1 MYLILFLAIALI
13 SYMVQANLQS
23 KFKKFGSVRLASGMT
38 GREVAEKMLRDHG
51 ITHVRVTSVKGHLTD
66 HYNPTDGTVNLSD
79 EVYNNCSV
87 AAAAVA
93 AHECGHAVQHACA
106 YGPLQLRSAL
116 VPVVSFASTWVQWV
130 LLAGILLVSVLIGT
144 VAARR
149 QETPASKELT
159 VVTSF
164 YPMYIATENVIG
176 DATDVRLEN
185 LSEPQTGCLHD
196 FQLTPEDMKLLSTAD
211 VFIINGG
218 GIESFMKDVAAAYP
232 DLTIIEACE
241 NVQLLA
247 EENDENAHAWMSIAA
262 YETQVQTI
270 ADELGKAD
278 AAHKDLYEAN
288 AKAYKEKLEPLK
300 ERQKKIAEA
309 ANGQNVILFHEA
321 YDYVAEDYGL
331 NVSYVLDLDEERQV
345 SAGEIADVLAAVKK
359 DHVKYILAEELY
371 GKSTGDT
378 IEAESD
384 VKVLYL
390 DPLNKGNYDADSY
403 LEGMSKNMDILEQ
416 YLDR

>member
-1 MYLILFLAIALI
+1 MKKNKYLFVCL
-13 SYMVQANLQS
+13 M
-23 KFKKFGSVRLASGMT
+23 
-38 GREVAEKMLRDHG
+38 
-51 ITHVRVTSVKGHLTD
+51 
-66 HYNPTDGTVNLSD
+66 
-79 EVYNNCSV
+79 
-87 AAAAVA
+87 
-93 AHECGHAVQHACA
+93 
-106 YGPLQLRSAL
+106 
-116 VPVVSFASTWVQWV
+116 
-130 LLAGILLVSVLIGT
+130 LAGILLVSVLIGT
-144 VAARR
+144 VAARN
-149 QETPASKELT
+149 QEGHASKELT

-164 YPMYIATENVIG
+164 YPMYIAAENVIG
-176 DATDVRLEN
+176 DAGDVRLEN

-247 EENDENAHAWMSIAA
+247 EGDEENAHAWMSITA
-262 YETQVQTI
+262 YKTQVQTI

-278 AAHKDLYEAN
+278 PDHKDLYVAN
-288 AKAYKEKLEPLK
+288 AKIYKEKLEPLN

-331 NVSYVLDLDEERQV
+331 HVSYVLDLDEERQV

-371 GKSTGDT
+371 GKSTGDA

-416 YLDR
+416 YLDN

>member
-1 MYLILFLAIALI
+1 MKKNKNLFVCL
-13 SYMVQANLQS
+13 M
-23 KFKKFGSVRLASGMT
+23 
-38 GREVAEKMLRDHG
+38 
-51 ITHVRVTSVKGHLTD
+51 
-66 HYNPTDGTVNLSD
+66 
-79 EVYNNCSV
+79 
-87 AAAAVA
+87 
-93 AHECGHAVQHACA
+93 
-106 YGPLQLRSAL
+106 
-116 VPVVSFASTWVQWV
+116 
-130 LLAGILLVSVLIGT
+130 LAGILLVSVLIGT

-164 YPMYIATENVIG
+164 YPMYIAAENVIG

-247 EENDENAHAWMSIAA
+247 EGNDENAHAWMSIAA

-278 AAHKDLYEAN
+278 AAHKDLYE
-288 AKAYKEKLEPLK
+288 
-300 ERQKKIAEA
+300 

>member
-1 MYLILFLAIALI
+1 MKKNKYLFVCL
-13 SYMVQANLQS
+13 M
-23 KFKKFGSVRLASGMT
+23 
-38 GREVAEKMLRDHG
+38 
-51 ITHVRVTSVKGHLTD
+51 
-66 HYNPTDGTVNLSD
+66 
-79 EVYNNCSV
+79 
-87 AAAAVA
+87 
-93 AHECGHAVQHACA
+93 
-106 YGPLQLRSAL
+106 
-116 VPVVSFASTWVQWV
+116 
-130 LLAGILLVSVLIGT
+130 LAGILLVSVLIGT
-144 VAARR
+144 VAARN
-149 QETPASKELT
+149 QEVPASKELT

-164 YPMYIATENVIG
+164 YPMYIAAENVIG
-176 DATDVRLEN
+176 DAGDVRLEN

-247 EENDENAHAWMSIAA
+247 EEDEENAHAWMSIVA

-278 AAHKDLYEAN
+278 PTHKDLYAAN

-300 ERQKKIAEA
+300 QRQKKIAEA

-359 DHVKYILAEELY
+359 DHVQYILAEELY

-403 LEGMSKNMDILEQ
+403 LEGMAKNMDVLEQ

>member
-1 MYLILFLAIALI
+1 M
-13 SYMVQANLQS
+13 
-23 KFKKFGSVRLASGMT
+23 
-38 GREVAEKMLRDHG
+38 
-51 ITHVRVTSVKGHLTD
+51 
-66 HYNPTDGTVNLSD
+66 
-79 EVYNNCSV
+79 
-87 AAAAVA
+87 
-93 AHECGHAVQHACA
+93 
-106 YGPLQLRSAL
+106 
-116 VPVVSFASTWVQWV
+116 
-130 LLAGILLVSVLIGT
+130 
-144 VAARR
+144 
-149 QETPASKELT
+149 
-159 VVTSF
+159 
-164 YPMYIATENVIG
+164 
-176 DATDVRLEN
+176 
-185 LSEPQTGCLHD
+185 
-196 FQLTPEDMKLLSTAD
+196 
-211 VFIINGG
+211 
-218 GIESFMKDVAAAYP
+218 
-232 DLTIIEACE
+232 
-241 NVQLLA
+241 QLLA

>member
-1 MYLILFLAIALI
+1 MKKNKYLFVCL
-13 SYMVQANLQS
+13 M
-23 KFKKFGSVRLASGMT
+23 
-38 GREVAEKMLRDHG
+38 
-51 ITHVRVTSVKGHLTD
+51 
-66 HYNPTDGTVNLSD
+66 
-79 EVYNNCSV
+79 
-87 AAAAVA
+87 
-93 AHECGHAVQHACA
+93 
-106 YGPLQLRSAL
+106 
-116 VPVVSFASTWVQWV
+116 
-130 LLAGILLVSVLIGT
+130 LAGILLVSVLIGT
-144 VAARR
+144 VAARN
-149 QETPASKELT
+149 QEAPASKELT

-164 YPMYIATENVIG
+164 YPMYIAAENVIG
-176 DATDVRLEN
+176 DAGDVRLEN

-218 GIESFMKDVAAAYP
+218 GIESFMKDVAVAYP

-247 EENDENAHAWMSIAA
+247 EEDEENAHAWMSIAA

-278 AAHKDLYEAN
+278 PTHKDLYAAN

-300 ERQKKIAEA
+300 QRQKKIAEA

-403 LEGMSKNMDILEQ
+403 LEGMAKNMDVLEQ

>member
-1 MYLILFLAIALI
+1 M
-13 SYMVQANLQS
+13 
-23 KFKKFGSVRLASGMT
+23 
-38 GREVAEKMLRDHG
+38 
-51 ITHVRVTSVKGHLTD
+51 
-66 HYNPTDGTVNLSD
+66 
-79 EVYNNCSV
+79 
-87 AAAAVA
+87 
-93 AHECGHAVQHACA
+93 
-106 YGPLQLRSAL
+106 
-116 VPVVSFASTWVQWV
+116 
-130 LLAGILLVSVLIGT
+130 
-144 VAARR
+144 
-149 QETPASKELT
+149 
-159 VVTSF
+159 
-164 YPMYIATENVIG
+164 
-176 DATDVRLEN
+176 RLEN

-247 EENDENAHAWMSIAA
+247 EEDEENAHAWMSIAA

-278 AAHKDLYEAN
+278 PTHKDLYVAN

-403 LEGMSKNMDILEQ
+403 LEGMAKNMDILEQ

>member
-1 MYLILFLAIALI
+1 MKKNKYLFVCL
-13 SYMVQANLQS
+13 M
-23 KFKKFGSVRLASGMT
+23 
-38 GREVAEKMLRDHG
+38 
-51 ITHVRVTSVKGHLTD
+51 
-66 HYNPTDGTVNLSD
+66 
-79 EVYNNCSV
+79 
-87 AAAAVA
+87 
-93 AHECGHAVQHACA
+93 
-106 YGPLQLRSAL
+106 
-116 VPVVSFASTWVQWV
+116 
-130 LLAGILLVSVLIGT
+130 LAGILLVSVLIGT
-144 VAARR
+144 VAARN
-149 QETPASKELT
+149 QEVPASKELT

-164 YPMYIATENVIG
+164 YPMYIAAENVIG
-176 DATDVRLEN
+176 DAGGVRLEN

-247 EENDENAHAWMSIAA
+247 EEDEENAHAWMSIAA

-278 AAHKDLYEAN
+278 AAHQDLYEAN

-359 DHVKYILAEELY
+359 DHVQYILAEELY

-403 LEGMSKNMDILEQ
+403 LEGMTKNMDILEQ

>member
-1 MYLILFLAIALI
+1 MLF
-13 SYMVQANLQS
+13 
-23 KFKKFGSVRLASGMT
+23 
-38 GREVAEKMLRDHG
+38 
-51 ITHVRVTSVKGHLTD
+51 
-66 HYNPTDGTVNLSD
+66 
-79 EVYNNCSV
+79 
-87 AAAAVA
+87 
-93 AHECGHAVQHACA
+93 
-106 YGPLQLRSAL
+106 RS
-116 VPVVSFASTWVQWV
+116 
-130 LLAGILLVSVLIGT
+130 LAGILLVSVLIGT

-247 EENDENAHAWMSIAA
+247 EGNDENAHAWMSIAA

-309 ANGQNVILFHEA
+309 
-321 YDYVAEDYGL
+321 D
-331 NVSYVLDLDEERQV
+331 R
-345 SAGEIADVLAAVKK
+345 
-359 DHVKYILAEELY
+359 
-371 GKSTGDT
+371 KS
-378 IEAESD
+378 
-384 VKVLYL
+384 VV
-390 DPLNKGNYDADSY
+390 
-403 LEGMSKNMDILEQ
+403 
-416 YLDR
+416 